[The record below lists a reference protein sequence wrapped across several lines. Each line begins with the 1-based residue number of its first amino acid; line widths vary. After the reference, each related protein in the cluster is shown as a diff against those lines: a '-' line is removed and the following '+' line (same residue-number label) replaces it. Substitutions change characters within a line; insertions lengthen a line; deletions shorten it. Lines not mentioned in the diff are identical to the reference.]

1 MGSYGQNGMAFFT
14 PRQPRPAM
22 SEDKI
27 LGDAMSEI
35 NRLRTELEEVKRELA
50 ATQRL
55 LKAALER
62 GI

>member
-1 MGSYGQNGMAFFT
+1 
-14 PRQPRPAM
+14 M